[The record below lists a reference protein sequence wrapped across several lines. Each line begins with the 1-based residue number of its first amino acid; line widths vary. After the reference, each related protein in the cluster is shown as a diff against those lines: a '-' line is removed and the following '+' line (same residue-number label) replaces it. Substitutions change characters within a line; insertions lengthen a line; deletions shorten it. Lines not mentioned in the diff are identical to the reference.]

1 MDNCISITKLPKRP
15 NAGMIDDDKS
25 IRCDDGGMTAKV
37 ITISVRDLGYSV
49 FWNVFNTTVHTDI
62 HQNRERTYMIGFKD
76 EADWDCEPNKKTS
89 SSIFNSH
96 LPLAKSKTKKKF
108 REMLESGEVE
118 ERYYYKQDSYMYKDL
133 KKSINSKDTAYQW
146 RRVYVRENKS
156 NECPT
161 LTANMGTGGHNV
173 PLIKDDL
180 GIRKLTPRECLNFQ
194 GFPKSFKFPDDMPV
208 SQRYKQVGNAVT
220 VTLIAKIAKI
230 ISKKAPN
237 VWKAS
242 MLTMDKTQSLE
253 IIKKEKTFK
262 DEPKLTKEIIINS
275 PSILRQNQS
284 EFSKTGGIHASGL
297 FSSVGK
303 LISLR
308 EDVGRHN
315 ALDKIIGDVLNKN
328 KIDPKNQ
335 FITCSGRLNF
345 ELVQKVL
352 MTNIGLMIGV
362 GAPTSLA
369 IDLANR
375 FDMTLI
381 GFVKEDSFNIYT
393 NNQKVIV
400 N

>member
-1 MDNCISITKLPKRP
+1 MNSKYKIIKFSKNKFEKFDDLISIEEPLE
-15 NAGMIDDDKS
+15 
-25 IRCDDGGMTAKV
+25 
-37 ITISVRDLGYSV
+37 ISV
-49 FWNVFNTTVHTDI
+49 
-62 HQNRERTYMIGFKD
+62 K
-76 EADWDCEPNKKTS
+76 
-89 SSIFNSH
+89 
-96 LPLAKSKTKKKF
+96 
-108 REMLESGEVE
+108 
-118 ERYYYKQDSYMYKDL
+118 YKDQNQWVTNSL
-133 KKSINSKDTAYQW
+133 SITMRTPGHDKDLVRGFLFNEQIIEDLNEIESIEGIGEKVGQYKIQNKILITLNNSKNID
-146 RRVYVRENKS
+146 
-156 NECPT
+156 
-161 LTANMGTGGHNV
+161 
-173 PLIKDDL
+173 
-180 GIRKLTPRECLNFQ
+180 
-194 GFPKSFKFPDDMPV
+194 
-208 SQRYKQVGNAVT
+208 
-220 VTLIAKIAKI
+220 
-230 ISKKAPN
+230 ISKIKRDF
-237 VWKAS
+237 
-242 MLTMDKTQSLE
+242 LTNSSCGVCGKSSLDALE
-253 IIKKEKTFK
+253 IVKKEKTFK
-262 DEPKLTKEIIINS
+262 AEPKLTKEIIIKS

-297 FSSVGK
+297 FSADGK

-315 ALDKIIGDVLNKN
+315 ALDKMIGDALNN
-328 KIDPKNQ
+328 NQIDPKNQ